1 MSTHVKLLYIN
12 YNKGIF
18 GMHSAIAD
26 RLFFQLDKLEAGVLT
41 LVTPDGQTRTFH
53 GKKNGEK
60 AKLELKDWRVV
71 ANLIR
76 KGDIGL
82 AEDYSKGNWDTDNLA
97 GLISLGLANRNTF
110 HNYLIG
116 SKVKRFM
123 IALGYL
129 LNSNTLKGSKRN
141 IHAHYDLGNDF
152 YKLWLD
158 ETMTYSSGIYKSEND
173 TLKQAQQNK
182 YQRII
187 DQLNS
192 DSGRLLEIGCGW
204 GGFAAQALSQ
214 GDYDIKGITLSEEQ
228 HAYANERLNGAAE
241 IVLEDY
247 RHQETKYDH
256 IVSIEMFEAVGERYW
271 KTYFQKIKQLL
282 NGNGRAVIQT
292 ITMNEG
298 DFPRYRKSADFIR
311 SFIFPGGMLPSP
323 TRFQFEAEKQGL
335 RVENS
340 FFFGQD
346 YARTLEEWLNIFDA
360 QKENVQALGFD
371 ERFIRLWRF
380 YLAGC
385 IGGFKTE
392 RTNVMQVEL
401 VHA

>member
-1 MSTHVKLLYIN
+1 MNSYISDKLFY
-12 YNKGIF
+12 
-18 GMHSAIAD
+18 H
-26 RLFFQLDKLEAGVLT
+26 LDQLEAGMLT
-41 LVTPDGQTRTFH
+41 LVTPDGQTRTFQ
-53 GKKNGEK
+53 GEK
-60 AKLELKDWRVV
+60 DGEHARLELKDWRVV

-82 AEDYSKGNWDTDNLA
+82 AEDYSQGNWDTDNLA
-97 GLISLGLANRNTF
+97 GLICLGLANRNAF

-116 SKVKRFM
+116 SKFKRFM
-123 IALGYL
+123 IAMGYL
-129 LNSNTLKGSKRN
+129 LNSNTLKGSKKN

-158 ETMTYSSGIYKSEND
+158 RSMTYSSALYNSADD
-173 TLKQAQQNK
+173 TLEQAQKNK

-187 DQLNS
+187 DRLDG

-204 GGFAAQALSQ
+204 GGFAAQSLTQ
-214 GDYDIKGITLSEEQ
+214 KDFDIKGITLSEEQ
-228 HAYANERLNGAAE
+228 HDYANDRLKGEAQ

-247 RHQETKYDH
+247 RHQTGKFDH

-271 KTYFQKIKQLL
+271 KSYFQKIKELL
-282 NGNGRAVIQT
+282 SDNGKAIIQT
-292 ITMNEG
+292 ITMNEK
-298 DFPRYRKSADFIR
+298 DFPRYRKGADFIR

-323 TRFQFEAEKQGL
+323 SKFYEEAQKQGL
-335 RVENS
+335 RVENTH
-340 FFFGQD
+340 FFGQD
-346 YARTLEEWLNIFDA
+346 YARTLGEWLDVFDA
-360 QKENVQALGFD
+360 KAEEVKALGFD

-392 RTNVMQVEL
+392 RTDVMQVEL